1 MKRLLLTILLLL
13 PLGVAAQS
21 RQSAPAPKQDSLRL
35 LFIGNSYTY
44 YNDLPAMVY
53 EIAKTQ
59 KKKLSVKSIT
69 KGGERLRGHLKNE
82 KVRKALTEEHW
93 DFVILQEQSSDPARQ
108 SETVIANIYPA
119 ARELDSLIHVGS
131 PEAHTIFY
139 MTWGHKYGTTHKIE
153 NYPIAYTYEG
163 MQERIKTSYLEMT
176 YRNKEGFSNIT
187 FFVRELYGL
196 PWVWYFPSVSTDE
209 NFYIGVTYLPEGVD
223 ATSASAAIKALS
235 PNSANLNNLGKQ
247 HESIYERP
255 LKLRNCEVTALIIEY
270 KEDTRNSVLFVYGD
284 LLISVRCDPTVWND
298 EWFSGLSFE

>member
-13 PLGVAAQS
+13 PLGIAAQT

-108 SETVIANIYPA
+108 SESVIANVYPA

-131 PEAHTIFY
+131 PEARTIFY

-163 MQERIKTSYLEMT
+163 MQERIKTTYLEMT
-176 YRNKEGFSNIT
+176 YRNNASCAPVGMAWQR
-187 FFVRELYGL
+187 VRE
-196 PWVWYFPSVSTDE
+196 
-209 NFYIGVTYLPEGVD
+209 
-223 ATSASAAIKALS
+223 
-235 PNSANLNNLGKQ
+235 
-247 HESIYERP
+247 ERP
-255 LKLRNCEVTALIIEY
+255 EYQLYNQDLSHPSPLGSYLAANVIYTTLFPAQYQTSYTAGFEAEQAEY
-270 KEDTRNSVLFVYGD
+270 IQQVAQESVLENKKV
-284 LLISVRCDPTVWND
+284 INI
-298 EWFSGLSFE
+298 E